1 MRGMRMLVAV
11 PAVLVLAACADEG
24 PMAADVAPSM
34 NRSAAAAAAGSAGR
48 TVASSKQS
56 PTVVDV
62 AVAVNAETGEFSTLI
77 AAVVAAGLVDNL
89 SANGQ
94 RTVFAPTDAA
104 FAKLG
109 LDAGNIGT
117 LPLETLTNILLYH
130 VATGR
135 RDAGSVVTSSQIRMA
150 NGKFT
155 KISLK
160 DEGAFI
166 NDSQI
171 IATDVL
177 AGNGIIHVIDGV
189 LLP

>member
-1 MRGMRMLVAV
+1 MRGMRMLVVV

-24 PMAADVAPSM
+24 PMAAELAPNM
-34 NRSAAAAAAGSAGR
+34 SAAAAAAGSAGR

-62 AVAVNAETGEFSTLI
+62 ALAVNAETGEFSTLI

-104 FAKLG
+104 FAELG

-130 VATGR
+130 VTTGR

-160 DEGAFI
+160 DGGAFI